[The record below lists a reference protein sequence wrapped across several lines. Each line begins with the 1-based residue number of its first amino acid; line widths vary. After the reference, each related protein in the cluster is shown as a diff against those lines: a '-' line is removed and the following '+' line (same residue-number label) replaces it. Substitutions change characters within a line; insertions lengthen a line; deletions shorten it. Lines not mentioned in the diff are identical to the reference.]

1 MGPELPRYQQIRE
14 ILGQQ
19 IRAGSLKPGD
29 QLPSEDELRREF
41 HVTRMTVRQAIAG
54 LVSEGLVYRRHGKGT
69 FVADPKVARRFARL
83 TGFSEDVSA
92 RGQTPGARILAIQ
105 KTAPP
110 DEAAQALGL
119 GPGDLVVL
127 VHRLRTVN
135 DRPAAIQRSF
145 LVAALVPGLESLEEP
160 FPSLYGLLETRYGLA
175 LRQADQVIEARQA
188 TASEARL
195 LHLPRRAPVVQV
207 TRTTF
212 LDDGKPVE
220 WAQMVYRA
228 DLVKFQMQL
237 WRGRE

>member
-1 MGPELPRYQQIRE
+1 MRPGPGEPGASRGWRAGLLVGPELPRYQQIRE
-14 ILGQQ
+14 VLAQQ

-105 KTAPP
+105 KTTPP
-110 DEAAQALGL
+110 DEAAQAL
-119 GPGDLVVL
+119 
-127 VHRLRTVN
+127 
-135 DRPAAIQRSF
+135 
-145 LVAALVPGLESLEEP
+145 GLESLEEP

-195 LHLPRRAPVVQV
+195 LRLPRRAPVVQV

-212 LDDGKPVE
+212 LDDGRPVE